1 MQVYSNSSEKH
12 LMYHNSLGERR
23 TCLGLSSHLTTRI
36 FHCFFFFQRQLPL
49 DPVPTCINCT
59 AFNHNGTL
67 CISGGSDGMIRLFGK
82 FTVTALVLQFLANLS
97 QMGIAC

>member
-1 MQVYSNSSEKH
+1 MFGIVVAFDNTH
-12 LMYHNSLGERR
+12 FPL
-23 TCLGLSSHLTTRI
+23 
-36 FHCFFFFQRQLPL
+36 FFFFQRQLPL

-97 QMGIAC
+97 HMGIAC

>member
-1 MQVYSNSSEKH
+1 MFGIDVQHS
-12 LMYHNSLGERR
+12 M
-23 TCLGLSSHLTTRI
+23 HLTTPI
-36 FHCFFFFQRQLPL
+36 LLFFQRQLLL

-82 FTVTALVLQFLANLS
+82 FTVMTLVTQFLANLS
-97 QMGIAC
+97 HMGIAC